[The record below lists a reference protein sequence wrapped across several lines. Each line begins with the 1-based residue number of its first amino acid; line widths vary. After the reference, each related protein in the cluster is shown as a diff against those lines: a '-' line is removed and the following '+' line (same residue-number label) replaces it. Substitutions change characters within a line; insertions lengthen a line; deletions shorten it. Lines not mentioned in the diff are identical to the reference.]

1 MGVAKMLKTYQ
12 VSTTIGTPLYMAYE
26 MFEGDYSIE
35 ADIWALG
42 IIYMELVIGKRI
54 YELIKGEEVPSKR
67 QNFPNKELLGQIKN
81 EKTKNLIQK
90 MLRKDPR
97 DRINIE

>member
-1 MGVAKMLKTYQ
+1 MKGIAEGLFYLHRVKEIIHRDLKPENILLDFEWTPKIADMGVAKMLKTYQ
-12 VSTTIGTPLYMAYE
+12 VSTTIGTPIYMAYE

-54 YELIKGEEVPSKR
+54 
-67 QNFPNKELLGQIKN
+67 FELLKG
-81 EKTKNLIQK
+81 
-90 MLRKDPR
+90 
-97 DRINIE
+97 